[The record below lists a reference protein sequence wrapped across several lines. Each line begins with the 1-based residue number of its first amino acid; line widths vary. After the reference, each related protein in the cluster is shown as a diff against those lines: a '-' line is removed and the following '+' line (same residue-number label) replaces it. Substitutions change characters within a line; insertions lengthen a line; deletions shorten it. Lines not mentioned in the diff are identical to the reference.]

1 MAYYDGH
8 WLLRYST
15 FICPECGREV
25 EVHHT
30 EKCPYCGADF
40 TKKVKGN
47 SLRPTITKETDK

>member
-47 SLRPTITKETDK
+47 SLRPSKIEEVG